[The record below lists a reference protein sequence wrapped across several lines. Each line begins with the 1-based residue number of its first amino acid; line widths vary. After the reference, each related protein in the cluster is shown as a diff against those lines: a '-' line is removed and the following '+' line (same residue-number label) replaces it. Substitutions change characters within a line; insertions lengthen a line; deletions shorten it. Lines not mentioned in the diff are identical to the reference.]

1 MSDEREAYGDGSP
14 PERPAPGS
22 FRGWAICRFCGH
34 SGYGVHVSPEP
45 RGSAPYKVCPWCSQP
60 LTATIHAAGRA
71 GQTAVFNVVC
81 DTHGFLKGRVLL
93 AEAARLARCPA
104 CEKRMQAEREERE
117 RRRPQEQP
125 PQRPREA
132 PPSPPRAERPP
143 ERPPAAPPSPPRQTE
158 LPLERPPALP
168 PRQEQV
174 PPESPPGAPSSP
186 PRAGELPEGPGG
198 TPPSPPPP
206 GGPPRTPN
214 SGDLPRAAWPLVAVV
229 ALLAVI
235 GVIVY
240 LAFSGQDD
248 VPPPVV
254 VVPTATPTPTSA
266 PTPTPAPTDLEPTP
280 TPSPIPT
287 AAAMPTAAPAPTATP
302 TVTASEAWQAAEKAV
317 REALAAYEAAKG
329 EERVAA
335 LVAYEAAI
343 TAEAHAFAV
352 WQGLPTPTPR
362 PLPSPTAGPAATGT
376 PTPTPMPRPTSP
388 PPRTPGVATPTPV
401 PPGPTATA
409 GPEPPYA
416 AAWIGLENS
425 VWLQENHPAL
435 ASAITGLPWVAD
447 GIDGPERE
455 GVQGLVNLATF
466 YRPVFGAVIGRPWV
480 GDGLNESETDVVQ
493 GLRWVA
499 YGDQAAALRLL
510 DMPFLE
516 VIGPA
521 DADAVDSL
529 RLLAYWRRG
538 DFQRVLSHP
547 TLSDGIS
554 DFWAQIVAVL
564 NDVSQTNPQ
573 LIDVLLDPGQVA
585 VEQRT
590 VSLPLAG
597 NVELAIIRTG
607 PGAPRSMDLLEQAV
621 RRAETFMAEPFPRRH
636 VTLLFEETV
645 SNSERGAYFGSHIAV
660 RPEYDDGDED
670 PEADAARRVIVRQA
684 ARYYWNGNRDWVDEG
699 ASDFMAS
706 IAESARTGLP
716 VDPVN
721 PPCAHVQTIAAL
733 ERLNEGRGYDA
744 FDCADALG
752 ERLFLDLYLTLGDGA
767 FRQGFRNLYL
777 LSEIEDVN
785 GEKVS
790 VGIDELRV
798 VFQSYAAAIANIT
811 ARWYD
816 GIVPHDESRL
826 DPGPVDARL
835 TGINGGLDRAFISPT
850 EDGAPVSS
858 FSAAEVNDLLWLTL
872 EYSYRVLGGP
882 HETRLEV
889 VERFEDGFAIR
900 RQSVTLT
907 AEEQFIGEATRLRVG
922 VEPAEPWAPGRYWV
936 YVYENGR
943 KVAEVEYE
951 VVP

>member
-14 PERPAPGS
+14 PERPSPGS

-45 RGSAPYKVCPWCSQP
+45 RGSAPYTVCPWCSQP

-104 CEKRMQAEREERE
+104 CEKRMLAEREERE
-117 RRRPQEQP
+117 PRSRQEQP

-132 PPSPPRAERPP
+132 PPSPPRAERSA

-158 LPLERPPALP
+158 LPLERPPA
-168 PRQEQV
+168 V
-174 PPESPPGAPSSP
+174 PPSSP
-186 PRAGELPEGPGG
+186 GAGGPPEGPGG

-214 SGDLPRAAWPLVAVV
+214 AGDLPRAAWPLVAVV

-248 VPPPVV
+248 VPPPAVISA
-254 VVPTATPTPTSA
+254 TATPTPMSA
-266 PTPTPAPTDLEPTP
+266 PTPTAAPTDLEPTP
-280 TPSPIPT
+280 APSPIPT
-287 AAAMPTAAPAPTATP
+287 AAAVATSAPAPTAPP
-302 TVTASEAWQAAEKAV
+302 TVTAIEAWQAAEKAV
-317 REALAAYEAAKG
+317 REALAAYEAAEG
-329 EERVAA
+329 EERAAA

-376 PTPTPMPRPTSP
+376 PTPTAMPRPTSS

-416 AAWIGLENS
+416 EVWASLGNS
-425 VWLQENHPAL
+425 LWLQQNNPAL
-435 ASAITGLPWVAD
+435 ASAITSLRWVAD
-447 GIDGPERE
+447 GIDVPERE

-466 YRPVFGAVIGRPWV
+466 YRPVFSALIGRPWV
-480 GDGLNESETDVVQ
+480 ADGLNESETEVVQ
-493 GLRWVA
+493 DLRWVA

-516 VIGPA
+516 VIEAA

-529 RLLAYWRRG
+529 RLLAYWRPQ
-538 DFQRVLSHP
+538 DFQRLLSHP
-547 TLSDGIS
+547 TLSGGIS
-554 DFWAQIVAVL
+554 DFWAQIVALL
-564 NDVSQTNPQ
+564 NDVSVTNPK
-573 LIDVLLDPGQVA
+573 LIDVLLDPGQVT

-597 NVELAIIRTG
+597 NVDLAIIRTG
-607 PGAPRSMDLLEQAV
+607 PGALRSMDLLEDGV
-621 RRAETFMAEPFPRRH
+621 RRAERFMAEPFPTRH
-636 VTLLFEETV
+636 VALLFEETV
-645 SNSERGAYFGSHIAV
+645 SDSSPGANLGSHIAV
-660 RPEYDDGDED
+660 RPEYDVDDGG
-670 PEADAARRVIVRQA
+670 PEAESAPRVIARQA
-684 ARYYWNGNRDWVDEG
+684 ARYYWSGNRDWVDEG

-706 IAESARTGLP
+706 IAENDRTGQP

-721 PPCAHVQTIAAL
+721 PPCAHAQNYRRARAA
-733 ERLNEGRGYDA
+733 ERCEGLRRFRLCRCAGRTTVPRPLPHARGLGVPARFSEPVSDVGGRG
-744 FDCADALG
+744 
-752 ERLFLDLYLTLGDGA
+752 
-767 FRQGFRNLYL
+767 
-777 LSEIEDVN
+777 
-785 GEKVS
+785 
-790 VGIDELRV
+790 
-798 VFQSYAAAIANIT
+798 
-811 ARWYD
+811 
-816 GIVPHDESRL
+816 H
-826 DPGPVDARL
+826 
-835 TGINGGLDRAFISPT
+835 
-850 EDGAPVSS
+850 
-858 FSAAEVNDLLWLTL
+858 
-872 EYSYRVLGGP
+872 
-882 HETRLEV
+882 
-889 VERFEDGFAIR
+889 
-900 RQSVTLT
+900 
-907 AEEQFIGEATRLRVG
+907 
-922 VEPAEPWAPGRYWV
+922 
-936 YVYENGR
+936 
-943 KVAEVEYE
+943 
-951 VVP
+951 

>member
-1 MSDEREAYGDGSP
+1 M
-14 PERPAPGS
+14 
-22 FRGWAICRFCGH
+22 
-34 SGYGVHVSPEP
+34 
-45 RGSAPYKVCPWCSQP
+45 
-60 LTATIHAAGRA
+60 
-71 GQTAVFNVVC
+71 
-81 DTHGFLKGRVLL
+81 
-93 AEAARLARCPA
+93 
-104 CEKRMQAEREERE
+104 
-117 RRRPQEQP
+117 
-125 PQRPREA
+125 
-132 PPSPPRAERPP
+132 
-143 ERPPAAPPSPPRQTE
+143 
-158 LPLERPPALP
+158 
-168 PRQEQV
+168 
-174 PPESPPGAPSSP
+174 
-186 PRAGELPEGPGG
+186 
-198 TPPSPPPP
+198 
-206 GGPPRTPN
+206 
-214 SGDLPRAAWPLVAVV
+214 
-229 ALLAVI
+229 
-235 GVIVY
+235 
-240 LAFSGQDD
+240 
-248 VPPPVV
+248 
-254 VVPTATPTPTSA
+254 PTS
-266 PTPTPAPTDLEPTP
+266 
-280 TPSPIPT
+280 
-287 AAAMPTAAPAPTATP
+287 APAPTATP

-317 REALAAYEAAKG
+317 REALAAYEAAEG
-329 EERVAA
+329 EERAAA

-362 PLPSPTAGPAATGT
+362 PLPSPTPVSAATAA
-376 PTPTPMPRPTSP
+376 PTPTTTPRSTVAP
-388 PPRTPGVATPTPV
+388 PPTTGVVTPTPV
-401 PPGPTATA
+401 PPRPTATA

-416 AAWIGLENS
+416 AVWTGLANS

-447 GIDGPERE
+447 GIDGAERE

-480 GDGLNESETDVVQ
+480 GDGLNESETEVVQ

-645 SNSERGAYFGSHIAV
+645 SDSERGAYFGSHIAV
-660 RPEYDDGDED
+660 RPEYDVDDED
-670 PEADAARRVIVRQA
+670 PEADAARRVIARQA

-706 IAESARTGLP
+706 IAENTRTGLP

-733 ERLNEGRGYDA
+733 ERLNAARGYDA

-777 LSEIEDVN
+777 TS
-785 GEKVS
+785 
-790 VGIDELRV
+790 
-798 VFQSYAAAIANIT
+798 
-811 ARWYD
+811 
-816 GIVPHDESRL
+816 
-826 DPGPVDARL
+826 
-835 TGINGGLDRAFISPT
+835 
-850 EDGAPVSS
+850 
-858 FSAAEVNDLLWLTL
+858 
-872 EYSYRVLGGP
+872 
-882 HETRLEV
+882 
-889 VERFEDGFAIR
+889 
-900 RQSVTLT
+900 
-907 AEEQFIGEATRLRVG
+907 
-922 VEPAEPWAPGRYWV
+922 
-936 YVYENGR
+936 
-943 KVAEVEYE
+943 EVEDIDGE
-951 VVP
+951 RGVGGD

>member
-14 PERPAPGS
+14 PERPSPGS

-45 RGSAPYKVCPWCSQP
+45 RGSAPYTVCPWCSQP

-71 GQTAVFNVVC
+71 SQTAVFNVVC

-104 CEKRMQAEREERE
+104 CEKRMLAEREERE
-117 RRRPQEQP
+117 PRSRQEQP
-125 PQRPREA
+125 PERPREA
-132 PPSPPRAERPP
+132 PPSPPRAERSA

-158 LPLERPPALP
+158 LPLERPPA
-168 PRQEQV
+168 V
-174 PPESPPGAPSSP
+174 PPSSP
-186 PRAGELPEGPGG
+186 GAGGPPEGPGG

-214 SGDLPRAAWPLVAVV
+214 AGDLPRAAWPLVAVV

-248 VPPPVV
+248 APPPVV
-254 VVPTATPTPTSA
+254 IIATATPTPTSA
-266 PTPTPAPTDLEPTP
+266 PTPTAPTTDLGPTP
-280 TPSPIPT
+280 APSPIPT

-317 REALAAYEAAKG
+317 REALAAYEAAEG

-376 PTPTPMPRPTSP
+376 PTPTAIPRPTSS

-401 PPGPTATA
+401 PPAPTATA

-416 AAWIGLENS
+416 EVWASLGNS
-425 VWLQENHPAL
+425 LWLQQNNPAL
-435 ASAITGLPWVAD
+435 ASAITSLRWVAD
-447 GIDGPERE
+447 GIDVPERE

-466 YRPVFGAVIGRPWV
+466 YRPVFSALIGRPWV
-480 GDGLNESETDVVQ
+480 ADGLNESETEVVQ
-493 GLRWVA
+493 DLRWVA

-516 VIGPA
+516 VIEAA

-529 RLLAYWRRG
+529 RLLAYWRPQ
-538 DFQRVLSHP
+538 DFQRLLSHP
-547 TLSDGIS
+547 TLSGGIS
-554 DFWAQIVAVL
+554 DFWAQIVALL
-564 NDVSQTNPQ
+564 NDVSVTNPK
-573 LIDVLLDPGQVA
+573 LIDVLLDPGQVT
-585 VEQRT
+585 VEERT

-597 NVELAIIRTG
+597 NVDLAIIRTG
-607 PGAPRSMDLLEQAV
+607 PGALRSMDLLEDGV
-621 RRAETFMAEPFPRRH
+621 RRAERFMAEPFPTRH
-636 VTLLFEETV
+636 VALLFEETV
-645 SNSERGAYFGSHIAV
+645 SDSSPGANLGSHIAV
-660 RPEYDDGDED
+660 RPEYDVGDED
-670 PEADAARRVIVRQA
+670 PEANAARRVIARQA
-684 ARYYWNGNRDWVDEG
+684 TRYYWNGNRDWVDEG

-733 ERLNEGRGYDA
+733 ERLNAGRGYDA

-777 LSEIEDVN
+777 MSEVEDVN

-835 TGINGGLDRAFISPT
+835 TGINGGLDRAFVSPT